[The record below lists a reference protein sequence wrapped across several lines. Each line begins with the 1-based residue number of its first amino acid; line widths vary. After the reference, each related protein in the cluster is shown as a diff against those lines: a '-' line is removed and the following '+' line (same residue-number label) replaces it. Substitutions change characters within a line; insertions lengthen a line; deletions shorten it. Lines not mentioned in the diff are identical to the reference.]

1 MPICSQCGTD
11 NHANNVTC
19 VYCHEP
25 LNQKKQTFESFSNT
39 QRSSSQSDL
48 SGIVLLLLFIFLP
61 TAHYMYV
68 NKIGLAILFFIT
80 GGGFGLWWLIDLIR
94 IVSGNFPDQNGKP
107 IRL

>member
-39 QRSSSQSDL
+39 QRSSSQ
-48 SGIVLLLLFIFLP
+48 
-61 TAHYMYV
+61 
-68 NKIGLAILFFIT
+68 
-80 GGGFGLWWLIDLIR
+80 
-94 IVSGNFPDQNGKP
+94 
-107 IRL
+107 